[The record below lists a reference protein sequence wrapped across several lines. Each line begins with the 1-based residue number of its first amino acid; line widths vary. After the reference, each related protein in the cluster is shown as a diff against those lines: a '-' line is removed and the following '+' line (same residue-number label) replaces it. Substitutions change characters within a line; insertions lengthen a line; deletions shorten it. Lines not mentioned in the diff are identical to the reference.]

1 MTSATT
7 RAFESAERRLLEVY
21 GLEAESRFLE
31 LRDPPMRARV
41 MEIGEGAPVVL
52 VHGGGGV
59 GATWVPLMSRMSGVR
74 LVVVDRPGFG
84 LSDGFDY
91 RGVDLRR
98 HAVAFLE
105 SLLDALG
112 IERAAFVGNS
122 MGGLWGFWLAL
133 ERSERVSALA
143 QLGSTALLM
152 GTMAPLPM
160 RLLSVPGLNRLML
173 AAERPSPEQARK
185 FLARLGHDEAVID
198 GRLSEEFF
206 EMLAASQELPGYAT
220 AWSTLVERCLT
231 LRGAVPDVRLGKEEL
246 RRVRQRTLFVW
257 GEGDAFGGPEIGERA
272 ARLMPRAELEA
283 VPGGH
288 LPWLDEPEV
297 CAEAVSRLLRSRVP
311 DGR

>member
-7 RAFESAERRLLEVY
+7 QGFESAERRLFKVY
-21 GLEAESRFLE
+21 GLRAESRFLE

-41 MEIGEGAPVVL
+41 FETGEGAPVIL

-59 GATWVPLMSRMSGVR
+59 GATWAPLMARMSGVR

-91 RGVDLRR
+91 RDVDLRR

-105 SLLDALG
+105 SVLDALG

-122 MGGLWGFWLAL
+122 MGGLWSFWLAL
-133 ERSERVSALA
+133 DRPERVSTLV
-143 QLGSTALLM
+143 QLGSTALLT
-152 GTMAPLPM
+152 GTMASLPM

-198 GRLSEEFF
+198 RQLPEEFF
-206 EMLAASQELPGYAT
+206 EMLAASQKLPDYAT

-231 LRGAVPDVRLGKEEL
+231 LRGAVPDVRLGTEEL

-257 GEGDAFGGPEIGERA
+257 GERDVFGGPEIGELA
-272 ARLMPRAELEA
+272 VRLMPRAEIAA

-297 CAEAVSRLLRSRVP
+297 SAEAVSRLLRSSVFA
-311 DGR
+311 GR

>member
-7 RAFESAERRLLEVY
+7 RAFESAERRLFEVY
-21 GLEAESRFLE
+21 GLEAESRSLE
-31 LRDPPMRARV
+31 LRDPNMRARV

-59 GATWVPLMSRMSGVR
+59 GATWAPLMSRMSGVR

-122 MGGLWGFWLAL
+122 MGGLWSFWLAL
-133 ERSERVSALA
+133 ERPERVSALA

-231 LRGAVPDVRLGKEEL
+231 LRGAVPDVRLGMEEL

-272 ARLMPRAELEA
+272 ARLMPRAEIEA

-311 DGR
+311 AGR

>member
-1 MTSATT
+1 MASAATSG
-7 RAFESAERRLLEVY
+7 FESAERRLFEVY

-31 LRDPPMRARV
+31 LRDPHMRARV
-41 MEIGEGAPVVL
+41 IETGEGAPVVL

-59 GATWVPLMSRMSGVR
+59 GTTWAPLMAKMSGAR

-91 RGVDLRR
+91 RGIDLRR

-122 MGGLWGFWLAL
+122 MGGLWSFWLAL
-133 ERSERVSALA
+133 DRPERVSTLA

-173 AAERPSPEQARK
+173 AAKKPSPEQARR
-185 FLARLGHDEAVID
+185 FLVRLGHDEAVID
-198 GRLSEEFF
+198 RQLPEEFF
-206 EMLAASQELPGYAT
+206 EMVAAYQKLPDYAA

-231 LRGAVPDVRLGKEEL
+231 LRGAAPDVRLGEEEL
-246 RRVRQRTLFVW
+246 RRVQKPTHFIW
-257 GEGDAFGGPEIGERA
+257 GDGDVFGAPEIGERA
-272 ARLMPRAELEA
+272 VRVMPEAEIEA
-283 VPGGH
+283 VSGGH
-288 LPWLDEPEV
+288 LPWLDEPEC
-297 CAEAVSRLLRSRVP
+297 CAEAVLRLMRSRVLA
-311 DGR
+311 GR